1 MVGTLFEHSK
11 DDEAKLVKAQKYEQD
26 QKRLKKDIY
35 VAFWNN
41 GDVEDFANLLKI
53 EITENTKLI
62 HYPINNLIADSQK
75 VSFERKEKKSR
86 RNKAWQKFWR
96 EMPDY
101 VQENNPPFKQ
111 VTIRLQDD
119 SHLEELSKLLGQN
132 LSDKTKSIWHPKLA
146 RT

>member
-35 VAFWNN
+35 VAFRNN
-41 GDVEDFANLLKI
+41 EDVQDFANLLKI
-53 EITENTKLI
+53 DITENTKLI

-96 EMPDY
+96 
-101 VQENNPPFKQ
+101 
-111 VTIRLQDD
+111 
-119 SHLEELSKLLGQN
+119 
-132 LSDKTKSIWHPKLA
+132 
-146 RT
+146 